1 MDDLKLTNELAAD
14 IKARVKT
21 LDLKTIEKLRK
32 AKDENGSFDVI
43 ISTEDLDRS
52 GEIVR
57 QNGWELENYKNNP
70 IVLWG
75 HDYYSLP
82 IGVCTDTY
90 DTEMH
95 GVPAT
100 GARGVFFPADI
111 NPLAQQVRRMY
122 EFGVK
127 SGMGVGCTTSVG
139 FIPKEFDNEN
149 GRIITRAE
157 LLEFSFVPIPANQ
170 GVGPAQGRAFTFEE
184 AKELGL
190 DVPALSLKGIAFVE
204 AEKKDKEPEKKD
216 AQAGDTCTMDNGDA
230 GVFVNTDDG
239 LVCQPANDKSAEEA
253 KPLQKKLLKA
263 IGDEHERHTGEVEKA
278 LDEFREKAAGAIEDQ
293 GDPVDPNDP
302 EADKKKAKAAAK
314 LGEAMREHLK
324 DLRSGIADEHTMH
337 RAKSIACFRDFE
349 PGDAKAFDKK
359 EHLKALRDAHDDYE
373 TKCGKSLDDFET
385 RCMKSVQGEEGTTDE
400 HTDWITGRM
409 EEHQRAHKKA
419 VVKIAK
425 SMCKAAF
432 GEEDQADEKTLD
444 ILKEYLAPH
453 VPAQLLPAVAAKIG
467 SKLSSATKEK
477 LGEAHNHLKAAKA
490 VLEALHPGLAD
501 GSEEED
507 RSDDGKTVGDGP
519 RNNGSRP
526 RPTSGSDDA
535 LKAHLQVREIVG
547 GIEAAARRAL
557 GDINAEIRER
567 RSKK

>member
-1 MDDLKLTNELAAD
+1 MDLKLTNEIAAD
-14 IKARVKT
+14 IKARVKS

-82 IGVCTDTY
+82 IGICTETY
-90 DTEMH
+90 ETEVH
-95 GVPAT
+95 GVRAT
-100 GARGVFFPADI
+100 GAKGVFYPADI

-170 GVGPAQGRAFTFEE
+170 GVGPAEGRKLTFDE

-190 DVPALSLKGIAFVE
+190 DIAGLTVKGLEFVE
-204 AEKKDKEPEKKD
+204 AEKPLETEKKE
-216 AQAGDTCTMDNGDA
+216 AQAGDSCTMDNGDA
-230 GVFVNTDDG
+230 GVLVNTDNG
-239 LVCQPANDKSAEEA
+239 LVCQPTNDKSAEEA

-263 IGDEHERHTGEVEKA
+263 VGDEHARHTGDVEKA
-278 LDEFREKAAGAIEDQ
+278 FDEFREKSQVAEDQ
-293 GDPVDPNDP
+293 GDPDEP
-302 EADKKKAKAAAK
+302 EKAKAAKAASMT
-314 LGEAMREHLK
+314 EALK
-324 DLRSGIADEHTMH
+324 DLRSSLADEHTMH
-337 RAKSIACFRDFE
+337 RAKSIATFRSFDA
-349 PGDAKAFDKK
+349 GDEKAFDRN
-359 EHLKALRDAHDDYE
+359 EHLKALRGEHDAYE
-373 TKCGKSLDDFET
+373 TKCNKALDQFEEKCT
-385 RCMKSVQGEEGTTDE
+385 KSVQGEPGTTDE
-400 HTDWITGRM
+400 NTDWVTGKM
-409 EEHQRAHKKA
+409 EESQRVHKKA

-425 SMCKAAF
+425 AMCKAAF
-432 GEEDQADEKTLD
+432 SEDEQADEKTLE

-467 SKLSSATKEK
+467 SKLSAATKEK
-477 LGEAHNHLKAAKA
+477 LGEAHQHLIAAKA
-490 VLEALHPGLAD
+490 VLEALHGGLAD
-501 GSEEED
+501 DREEESG
-507 RSDDGKTVGDGP
+507 SDSGKAVDDASRKT
-519 RNNGSRP
+519 GSRP
-526 RPTSGSDDA
+526 RPTSRSDNDA
-535 LKAHLQVREIVG
+535 LKAHIQARETVA
-547 GIEAAARRAL
+547 GIEAVAREAL
-557 GDINAEIRER
+557 GKLNAEIRSH
-567 RSKK
+567 SKK